1 MFIPLNTNTYGTFEW
16 YWSIA
21 FHCRVQKLFPAGS
34 WSEKPQT
41 NAVHVSGDLALQI
54 KGEIPAEEEKNGPQQ
69 KSSHCQGLRNG
80 VIQPSVLRC
89 PKDCG
94 SWVYVFKTLSVGRM
108 NIHTD
113 SKSEYAVRFLVSACT
128 RIHWRTKNAEDPDP
142 HIFGHT
148 NSMVP
153 EEKHLHLLSMAK
165 LRCLASVKRR
175 WTLFSQGRV
184 WLYDLA
190 WNGKFF
196 IVLCW

>member
-1 MFIPLNTNTYGTFEW
+1 MDVHPPKHEYLWVLNGIDPLPCAKTISSWLLEW
-16 YWSIA
+16 ETSSNQCSA
-21 FHCRVQKLFPAGS
+21 RVRRPCPSDQRRNS
-34 WSEKPQT
+34 SQRR
-41 NAVHVSGDLALQI
+41 
-54 KGEIPAEEEKNGPQQ
+54 KNGPQQ
-69 KSSHCQGLRNG
+69 KSSHCEGLRNG

-94 SWVYVFKTLSVGRM
+94 SWVYVFKTHSVGRM
-108 NIHTD
+108 DIHTD
-113 SKSEYAVRFLVSACT
+113 SKSEYAVRFLFSACT
-128 RIHWRTKNAEDPDP
+128 RLHWRTKNAEDPDP